1 MKGRVLCKKKKQE
14 FTKLLPGPKDCTRRP
29 GRAHSNAY
37 RLHGLNELGTSKPLC
52 FPSPQGEV
60 WTRPYSQGATNS
72 VVSKQPCI
80 EMVFSAAAAA
90 AKVLT
95 AESSPVLLVLV

>member
-1 MKGRVLCKKKKQE
+1 MKGRVLCKKRNKN
-14 FTKLLPGPKDCTRRP
+14 LLSCYHVQKIVLEYQAGPC
-29 GRAHSNAY
+29 NAY

>member
-1 MKGRVLCKKKKQE
+1 MKGRVLCKKRNKN
-14 FTKLLPGPKDCTRRP
+14 LLSCYQVQKIVLEDQAGP
-29 GRAHSNAY
+29 SNAY
-37 RLHGLNELGTSKPLC
+37 RLHGLNELETSKPLC

>member
-1 MKGRVLCKKKKQE
+1 MKGRVLCKKRNKN
-14 FTKLLPGPKDCTRRP
+14 LLSCYQVQKIVLEDQAGP
-29 GRAHSNAY
+29 SNAY

-90 AKVLT
+90 KVLT

>member
-1 MKGRVLCKKKKQE
+1 MKGRVLCKKRNKN
-14 FTKLLPGPKDCTRRP
+14 LLSCYQVQKIVLEDQAGP
-29 GRAHSNAY
+29 SNAY

-72 VVSKQPCI
+72 VVYQSNHVSRWCL
-80 EMVFSAAAAA
+80 A
-90 AKVLT
+90 
-95 AESSPVLLVLV
+95 LLLLLLKCLLQRVAPSC